1 MNTLAPLDDDWRF
14 LLAQPLA
21 EAHSVAV
28 GKDRLVQVGDP
39 LAESPHAFANFGH
52 DVFFG
57 PVGSVGLHSCLSLL
71 KVDPIHGRE
80 GPNPKSGSPKGRKRK
95 PTIPAQK
102 VGPIESEL
110 EACWDCGPAIDGR
123 RLTDAVPRPAAEHF
137 GADRRRGR
145 QIPRAIRTR
154 RPFRHLRHLSGGLA
168 LLGVAVDFADPR
180 FDSPAGTRRDALG
193 AVRNLG
199 DAGES
204 RRDAAVSRSSLPPGS
219 SADSSA

>member
-39 LAESPHAFANFGH
+39 LADLPHAFANFGH

-95 PTIPAQK
+95 PRSGEK

-123 RLTDAVPRPAAEHF
+123 RLTDAVLRPAAGRF
-137 GADRRRGR
+137 GAQIVDEAAKFREQFAHGGR
-145 QIPRAIRTR
+145 
-154 RPFRHLRHLSGGLA
+154 LVLS
-168 LLGVAVDFADPR
+168 VIC
-180 FDSPAGTRRDALG
+180 PAGLRFWAWR
-193 AVRNLG
+193 
-199 DAGES
+199 
-204 RRDAAVSRSSLPPGS
+204 
-219 SADSSA
+219 